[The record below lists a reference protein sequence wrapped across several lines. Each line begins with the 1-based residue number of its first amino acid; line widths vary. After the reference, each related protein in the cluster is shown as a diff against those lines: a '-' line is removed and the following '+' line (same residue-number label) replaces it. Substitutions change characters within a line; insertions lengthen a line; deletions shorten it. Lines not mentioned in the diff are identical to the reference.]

1 MQTPVNE
8 TAKNEKL
15 ETDREEKSESF
26 IVAASENISE
36 LESATSD
43 NTFTNDPFVQSKE
56 QRIEKE
62 VKEITGQSEDKSV
75 VEGEGETQKTTHP
88 ILQNT
93 TRESDKITQP
103 EKIPIRKKKNEGIIF
118 EKKDNVS
125 ESKADPKEP
134 NQAKIN
140 ESKPVKKKFIK
151 KSDNKNP
158 QIKRERERFP
168 NTKRLSSMI
177 NTKYPK
183 QNERRLSP
191 VKVISQNRLFRRAIS
206 GFQNLKVFGR
216 LKKRREELI
225 MNRSRR
231 QTNLNE
237 SDAFKLESFLES
249 LPDLTEILSSQI

>member
-1 MQTPVNE
+1 MPVNE
-8 TAKNEKL
+8 AAKNEKT
-15 ETDREEKSESF
+15 ETDREQKSESF

-62 VKEITGQSEDKSV
+62 VKEIPGQSEDKPKQ
-75 VEGEGETQKTTHP
+75 EGEWETEKTAKQILQKTEK
-88 ILQNT
+88 
-93 TRESDKITQP
+93 ESDKTNQSQ
-103 EKIPIRKKKNEGIIF
+103 KIPILKKNNEEIIS
-118 EKKDNVS
+118 EKNDTVTKS
-125 ESKADPKEP
+125 EANQKEP
-134 NQAKIN
+134 NKPKIN
-140 ESKPVKKKFIK
+140 ESKPVKTKIIK
-151 KSDNKNP
+151 NTDNKSP
-158 QIKRERERFP
+158 QTKRKTERFP
-168 NTKRLSSMI
+168 NTKRLSSI
-177 NTKYPK
+177 GYSKYPK
-183 QNERRLSP
+183 KTERRISP
-191 VKVISQNRLFRRAIS
+191 VKVISQNRLFRRAVR